1 MASPGKRRRKKAG
14 NPAPVVE
21 EVAKVVPV
29 VKPKEPSKPKKKK
42 TPPSKD
48 DTKA

>member
-42 TPPSKD
+42 KGFFD
-48 DTKA
+48 RD